1 MTEPLD
7 LFSRPPAQEE
17 SDTSRLAATAI
28 QPVAAALARRVHACI
43 AECPCTDLEGQERTG
58 IAGDSWRPRR
68 VDLERRGLVVADGTR
83 QTRSGRWA
91 TVWRAASPG
100 EPPGPPRERRSPAGR
115 GGAGR
120 KTVTTGQ
127 RNQDQSTPGAPP
139 DWAALA
145 ALRPAWM
152 LRRQFERMVADAL
165 VATGGDS
172 VRARSRLLHD
182 LRGLGGDR

>member
-68 VDLERRGLVVADGTR
+68 VDLERRGQVVADGTR
-83 QTRSGRWA
+83 PTRSGRLA
-91 TVWRAASPG
+91 TVWRAVQPG
-100 EPPGPPRERRSPAGR
+100 EPPGERRRPAVAGGPGREAVSAGR
-115 GGAGR
+115 RRQGE
-120 KTVTTGQ
+120 
-127 RNQDQSTPGAPP
+127 STPDTPPP

-165 VATGGDS
+165 DATGGDS
-172 VRARSRLLHD
+172 VRSRSRLLHD
-182 LRGLGGDR
+182 LRDMGGDR